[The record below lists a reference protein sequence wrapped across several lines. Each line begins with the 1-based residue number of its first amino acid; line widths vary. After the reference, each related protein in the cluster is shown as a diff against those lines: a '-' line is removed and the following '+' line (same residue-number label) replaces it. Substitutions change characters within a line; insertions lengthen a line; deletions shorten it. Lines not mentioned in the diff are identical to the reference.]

1 METFM
6 KIATICIL
14 ASAFFL
20 SSCGGGGAGS
30 SSSDGTN
37 GGDDNPDL
45 IFEFAGPPLHARVF
59 NLASF
64 SAETENHFNP
74 GETIS
79 LIWDMDLYF
88 SGDNPFLG
96 LLDQYLYDSSVYL
109 SNDTSLDEAT
119 DLKLF
124 DVECSYPISLEH
136 ACGETAHFQCL
147 YAKDNANTISCT
159 SIPLGRTKGFIDIIV
174 DTTTFLDVVPK
185 DAHVIIKSCLR
196 EDPSNCAEANYPL
209 KLL

>member
-20 SSCGGGGAGS
+20 TSCGGGGAGS
-30 SSSDGTN
+30 SSTDGTN

-45 IFEFAGPPLHARVF
+45 IFEFAAPPLHARVF

-64 SAETENHFNP
+64 SADTENHFNP

-79 LIWDMDLYF
+79 LIWDKDLYF
-88 SGDNPFLG
+88 SDEPFLG

-109 SNDTSLDEAT
+109 SNDTVIDEAT

-124 DVECSYPISLEH
+124 SVECSYPMSLEH

-147 YAKDNANTISCT
+147 YAKDNANAISCT
-159 SIPLGRTKGFIDIIV
+159 SIPLARTNGFMDIIV
-174 DTTTFLDVVPK
+174 DTTTFIDVVPK
-185 DAHVIIKSCLR
+185 DVHVIIKSCLR

>member
-1 METFM
+1 M
-6 KIATICIL
+6 KILTICIL
-14 ASAFFL
+14 VSAFFL
-20 SSCGGGGAGS
+20 SSCGGGGVGS
-30 SSSDGTN
+30 TTGGNDG
-37 GGDDNPDL
+37 GADNPEL
-45 IFEFAGPPLHARVF
+45 IFEFAAPPLHARVF

-64 SAETENHFNP
+64 SADTENHFNP

-79 LIWDMDLYF
+79 LIWDKDLYF
-88 SGDNPFLG
+88 SDEPFLG

-109 SNDTSLDEAT
+109 SNDTVLSEAT

-124 DVECSYPISLEH
+124 TVECSFPMTLEH

-174 DTTTFLDVVPK
+174 DTAPFLDVVPK
-185 DAHVIIKSCLR
+185 DAQVIIKSCLR
-196 EDPSNCAEANYPL
+196 EDPSNCTEANYPL

>member
-1 METFM
+1 M

-14 ASAFFL
+14 VSAFFL
-20 SSCGGGGAGS
+20 TSCGGGGADSTTGGN
-30 SSSDGTN
+30 DGD
-37 GGDDNPDL
+37 GVNPEL
-45 IFEFAGPPLHARVF
+45 IFEFAAPPLHARVF

-64 SAETENHFNP
+64 SSDTENHFNP

-79 LIWDMDLYF
+79 LIWNKDLYF

-109 SNDTSLDEAT
+109 SNDTALDEGT

-124 DVECSYPISLEH
+124 TVECSYPMTLDH

-159 SIPLGRTKGFIDIIV
+159 SIPLGRINGFMDIIV
-174 DTTTFLDVVPK
+174 DTTTFLGVIPK